1 MSEQEKHNN
10 DKQFMI
16 ECLSDAVVQML
27 VEDYDCDIS
36 TAMHH
41 LYTSDTYRKLED
53 ERTGLYYQSA
63 VYLYDTLK
71 QELDTKFVEADR
83 FLL

>member
-1 MSEQEKHNN
+1 MSEQEQHNR

-27 VEDYDCDIS
+27 VEDYGYDIP
-36 TAMHH
+36 TAMNK
-41 LYTSDTYRKLED
+41 LYTSQTYHKLED

-63 VYLYDTLK
+63 VYLYDMLK
-71 QELDTKFVEADR
+71 QELKAK
-83 FLL
+83 